1 MSILQRFLTWLGATV
16 IQRLEDDLTLA
27 YADTEDAWDHY
38 YKLREQVAD
47 LQREIEE
54 VTDRHVEFVPKLR
67 VEEVELI
74 RQHNRKQ
81 FYRLVE
87 E

>member
-1 MSILQRFLTWLGATV
+1 MSTWQRFLTWLGTEVV
-16 IQRLEDDLTLA
+16 ISLEQELRD
-27 YADTEDAWDHY
+27 ADARAEEGWDAFFA
-38 YKLREQVAD
+38 LREQVGD